1 MHCPICD
8 KEFSETDTSAA
19 LPFCSM
25 RCKIIDAGRWLDE
38 KYGLPIEA
46 EDDDYY
52 EAQNRISDDG

>member
-8 KEFSETDTSAA
+8 KEFPEHDSASA

-38 KYGLPIEA
+38 KYTLPIEP
-46 EDDDYY
+46 EDDGYY
-52 EAQNRISDDG
+52 EAQNSARDD